1 MTTRAMSLAKTL
13 ALSRVE
19 VSGLV
24 VTGILLA
31 VNALLGFW
39 GMALGAAVGGVLVV
53 ASFLATKLIVGVLI
67 GGAHSRGFGI
77 FILAIKMLILVGIVV
92 SLFLFT
98 KINIYGFLIG
108 VTAVVIVIIGE
119 NLRGKKNGTL

>member
-1 MTTRAMSLAKTL
+1 MNMGAMSLTRTTG
-13 ALSRVE
+13 LSRVE
-19 VSGLV
+19 ISGLI

-31 VNALLGFW
+31 VNSLLGFW
-39 GMALGAAVGGVLVV
+39 DLAMGATVGGILVV
-53 ASFLATKLIVGVLI
+53 ASFSATKLIVGVLI

-77 FILAIKMLILVGIVV
+77 FILLIKMLILMGIVV

>member
-19 VSGLV
+19 VSGLI

-39 GMALGAAVGGVLVV
+39 EMAVGAAVGGVLVV

-77 FILAIKMLILVGIVV
+77 FILMVKTLILVGIVV

>member
-1 MTTRAMSLAKTL
+1 MTTRAMGLAKTL

-19 VSGLV
+19 VSSLI

-39 GMALGAAVGGVLVV
+39 SLALGAAVGGILVV
-53 ASFLATKLIVGVLI
+53 ASFSATKLIVGVLI

-77 FILAIKMLILVGIVV
+77 FILMIKMLILVGIVV